1 MEIPEIFQHLPG
13 PWKIPEYNEKL
24 NIDDTQA
31 DLIFKL
37 MYGDMDVVS
46 MVTPEN
52 YSTILESIG
61 KIFAWN
67 WNRAANIYILEYNP
81 ISNYEKHETETITP
95 NTTETFTDTDRKEKT
110 TTNVFGYNST
120 EPTQSDEI
128 STEYTGGNTRTHTGV
143 TTRQF
148 DSTGDIGVQ
157 SPQSVIVQEIDLW
170 SKYNGILNIIF
181 EDLKK
186 MLTIPIY
193 DVNI

>member
-52 YSTILESIG
+52 YSTVIESIG

-81 ISNYEKHETETITP
+81 VSNYEKHETETITP
-95 NTTETFTDTDRKEKT
+95 NTTETFTDIDRKEKT
-110 TTNVFGYNST
+110 TTNVFGYNSA

-128 STEYTGGNTRTHTGV
+128 STEYTGGNTRKHTGV

-181 EDLKK
+181 EDLKN
-186 MLTIPIY
+186 MLTIPIF